1 MSPAGRRKVPL
12 GKLLVSSAAV
22 AGMVGP
28 SVFDWNESHIFNAT
42 WPPHA
47 KFHNAQTMSSGVV
60 LGLATL
66 FHLWRP
72 HSTRASLDAAAITA
86 STYYVSQ
93 LTAGLYPGTASV
105 DPPGEDSWPQLRY
118 TVPILAVVALGY
130 AIERSEARPGRSW
143 LPPRPAS
150 RVSPGRGW

>member
-1 MSPAGRRKVPL
+1 MTRTRIQRLPL
-12 GKLLVSSAAV
+12 GKLLISSTAV

-28 SVFDWNESHIFNAT
+28 YLFDWNETHIFNAT

-72 HSTRASLDAAAITA
+72 GSSRESLDSAAITA

-93 LTAGLYPGTASV
+93 LTAGLYPGTATV
-105 DPPGEDSWPQLRY
+105 DPPGDDNWPQLKY
-118 TVPILAVVALGY
+118 TLPILAAVGLGY
-130 AIERSEARPGRSW
+130 ALERLRTR
-143 LPPRPAS
+143 RT
-150 RVSPGRGW
+150 

>member
-1 MSPAGRRKVPL
+1 MTRARIQKLPL
-12 GKLLVSSAAV
+12 GKLLISSTAV
-22 AGMVGP
+22 AGMIGP
-28 SVFDWNESHIFNAT
+28 YLFDWNDTHIFNAM

-72 HSTRASLDAAAITA
+72 GSSRQSLDSAAITA

-93 LTAGLYPGTASV
+93 LSAALYPGTASA
-105 DPPGEDSWPQLRY
+105 DPPREDSWAQLQY
-118 TVPILAVVALGY
+118 TLPILAAVGLGY
-130 AIERSEARPGRSW
+130 AIERRRAPQ
-143 LPPRPAS
+143 A
-150 RVSPGRGW
+150 